1 MNIPI
6 AGIASKLGDRGRRES
21 AMMQEGMFWGMGWG
35 HLLGAILVLL
45 VIAALVK
52 YVFFR

>member
-1 MNIPI
+1 MMEN
-6 AGIASKLGDRGRRES
+6 GMGDG
-21 AMMQEGMFWGMGWG
+21 MMWGMGLWG
-35 HLLGAILVLL
+35 LVGLVVVAL

>member
-1 MNIPI
+1 MMGTGMGD
-6 AGIASKLGDRGRRES
+6 GI
-21 AMMQEGMFWGMGWG
+21 MWGMGLWG
-35 HLLGAILVLL
+35 FVGLVIVAL

>member
-1 MNIPI
+1 MMEN
-6 AGIASKLGDRGRRES
+6 GIGGG
-21 AMMQEGMFWGMGWG
+21 MMWGMGLWG
-35 HLLGAILVLL
+35 LVGLVVVAL

>member
-1 MNIPI
+1 M
-6 AGIASKLGDRGRRES
+6 GE
-21 AMMQEGMFWGMGWG
+21 MMSDGMMWGMGAWG
-35 HLLGAILVLL
+35 VVGLVVVAL